1 VTLLLAV
8 FILAVSSMAWAQEAK
23 PQDAKGYSLAGQ
35 ALPTA
40 LGVWNAS
47 ALQNIA
53 SGRFTFGDPPA
64 TLKPMKITSPGNGSA
79 SGVVIIAGPAVLTDV
94 SATITELKL
103 RGGKVVLPAKNVT
116 ISYAAMRP
124 DAEKAVTLRSF
135 EFYYCF
141 DLYAKP
147 AASTVIPV
155 WVKVTVPKDATAG
168 VYEASLTLKASGK
181 SWTVPVEVQVAAW
194 RAPDPKDWVTRV
206 DLVDSPESVARM
218 YKTPLYSDA
227 HFAKIEKS
235 LQLMGQLG
243 NKTCWIPLISGGML
257 RSNNTAEPEES
268 MVRYAIKDGK
278 VEMDF
283 SRMDRYLDLYEKY
296 CGEPISINFYVWHS
310 SGIDIHP
317 RKQPDTTKV
326 KATTMTGIDGKTIE
340 VRNFTPE
347 ADVFWKQV
355 MDAVHKRILARK
367 WSEKSIMLGL
377 AMDVRPSQQFVDQM
391 KKAAPY
397 ATWVLHAHDAAPA
410 IMGVPVGY
418 CDNFRGGSGY
428 RQAGWTNPEMRTLFP
443 YDNPRTFSPLPYW
456 RYVIEVSMNSGFR
469 GLGFIGADHWN
480 MATKDAEGKPSS
492 VRSLHWVGGQPTMQ
506 LNNYL
511 PALFTAGPDGA
522 TPSVLYETIREG
534 TQELE
539 ARIIIEKGLAS
550 GKLSAALAKQC
561 SDHLVMRKFPIGV
574 YDFPLLEKMDAF
586 ATSDWQQQLTLPVFN
601 LAGKVEA
608 EMKLAEAK
616 K

>member
-1 VTLLLAV
+1 MRVKISKMVTLLLAV
-8 FILAVSSMAWAQEAK
+8 FILAASTAVWA
-23 PQDAKGYSLAGQ
+23 QDAKGYSLAGQ
-35 ALPTA
+35 PLPTA

-64 TLKPMKITSPGNGSA
+64 LLKPMEIAAPGNGSA
-79 SGVVIIAGPAVLTDV
+79 SGVVIIAGPEVLTEV
-94 SATITELKL
+94 SATISELKL
-103 RGGKVVLPAKNVT
+103 RGSKVVLPAKGVT
-116 ISYAAMRP
+116 ISYAAMRS
-124 DAEKAVTLRSF
+124 DTEKAVTMRTF
-135 EFYYCF
+135 EFNYCF

-155 WVKVTVPKDATAG
+155 WVKVTVPRDATAG
-168 VYEASLTLKASGK
+168 LYEASLALKASGK
-181 SWTVPVEVQVAAW
+181 SWTVPVAVQVAAW
-194 RAPDPKDWVTRV
+194 QAPDAKDWVTRV
-206 DLVDSPESVARM
+206 DMIDSPETVARM
-218 YKTPLYSDA
+218 YNTPLYSDA
-227 HFAKIEKS
+227 HFANIEKS

-243 NKTCWIPLISGGML
+243 NKTCWIPLITGGMW
-257 RSNNTAEPEES
+257 RSNSSQEPEES

-278 VEMDF
+278 VELDF

-310 SGIDIHP
+310 SGIDTHP
-317 RKQPDTTKV
+317 RKQPDPTKV

-347 ADVFWKQV
+347 ADAFWKQV
-355 MDAVHKRILARK
+355 MDAVHARILARK
-367 WSEKSIMLGL
+367 WSEKCIMFGL
-377 AMDVRPSQQFVDQM
+377 AMDVRPSQLYVDQM

-418 CDNFRGGSGY
+418 CNNFRGGSGY

-456 RYVIEVSMNSGFR
+456 RYVIEVSVNSGFR
-469 GLGFIGADHWN
+469 GFGFIGADNWSVPL
-480 MATKDAEGKPSS
+480 KDAEGKTGN
-492 VRSLHWVGGQPTMQ
+492 VRSQHWVGGQPTMQ
-506 LNNYL
+506 LGNYL

-539 ARIIIEKGLAS
+539 ARIVIEKGAGL
-550 GKLSAALAKQC
+550 GET
-561 SDHLVMRKFPIGV
+561 IGCISKAV
-574 YDFPLLEKMDAF
+574 
-586 ATSDWQQQLTLPVFN
+586 Q
-601 LAGKVEA
+601 
-608 EMKLAEAK
+608 
-616 K
+616 